1 MNPHYPGDNG
11 KTKLSIEIAN
21 LQIIEIDL
29 HEITLSMDVEIKWS
43 EYRLTM
49 RTMKGEVAYLRPED
63 KGKIW
68 SPKIFIVNNRI
79 IEKKEHETFGF
90 MKKGSSLMK
99 YRSHYLDDLGV
110 KKFHLFTKVTCDM
123 DFRTFP
129 FDKHV
134 CSLEVSLMVISIL
147 IHSYFLKMECLEI
160 SLDS

>member
-63 KGKIW
+63 KGKI
-68 SPKIFIVNNRI
+68 
-79 IEKKEHETFGF
+79 
-90 MKKGSSLMK
+90 L
-99 YRSHYLDDLGV
+99 
-110 KKFHLFTKVTCDM
+110 
-123 DFRTFP
+123 
-129 FDKHV
+129 
-134 CSLEVSLMVISIL
+134 VS
-147 IHSYFLKMECLEI
+147 
-160 SLDS
+160 